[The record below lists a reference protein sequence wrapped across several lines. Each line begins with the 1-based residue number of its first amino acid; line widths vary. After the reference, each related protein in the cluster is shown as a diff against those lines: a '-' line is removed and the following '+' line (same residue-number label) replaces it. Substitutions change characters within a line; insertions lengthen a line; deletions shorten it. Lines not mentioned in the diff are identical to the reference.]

1 MASAR
6 DTDKS
11 DDALPKGGYSR
22 MADGKNFWWPS
33 KQAPGSAKVRA
44 FRDHWRSLCGDRPMP
59 PRGALD
65 PLDMTALLPHIVLVD
80 VLREPLRF
88 RYRLIGTFVTGLA
101 ERDATGRFLDR
112 ALYGPALE
120 AMIWPYHQV
129 IESGAPIATL
139 SGVLFADRD
148 WHCVENL
155 FVPFG
160 EDDLVE
166 LVAICVDIDR
176 DKVRR
181 DLNHGL
187 ILDWAQ

>member
-1 MASAR
+1 MDSAR

-11 DDALPKGGYSR
+11 DDALPKGGYTR
-22 MADGKNFWWPS
+22 MTDGKNFWWPS

-65 PLDMTALLPHIVLVD
+65 PLDMTSLLPHVVLVD

-101 ERDATGRFLDR
+101 ERDVTGRLLDR

-120 AMIWPYHQV
+120 AMIWPHQEV
-129 IESGAPIATL
+129 VRTVAPVATL
-139 SGVLFADRD
+139 SGVLFAERD

-160 EDDLVE
+160 EDGEVE
-166 LVAICVDIDR
+166 LVATCVDVDR
-176 DKVRR
+176 NKVQR
-181 DLNHGL
+181 DLTQGL
-187 ILDWAQ
+187 VLDWQG